1 MFDGLI
7 HAIEEQDEALHSA
20 VRDNR
25 LRETIN
31 TSADAGRDEI
41 CKAGSQLNR
50 KGALPPSCLMGPCR
64 PTGY

>member
-1 MFDGLI
+1 MFDGSI
-7 HAIEEQDEALHSA
+7 HAIEAQNEVLHSA
-20 VRDNR
+20 VRDSGR
-25 LRETIN
+25 HETVN
-31 TSADAGRDEI
+31 TSVVAGRDEM